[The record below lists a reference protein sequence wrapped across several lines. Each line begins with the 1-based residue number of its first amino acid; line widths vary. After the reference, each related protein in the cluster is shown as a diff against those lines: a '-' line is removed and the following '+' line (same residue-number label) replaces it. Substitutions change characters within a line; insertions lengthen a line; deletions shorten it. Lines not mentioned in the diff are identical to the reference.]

1 MRAPLA
7 QLHSLGKIRHPA
19 AAAVDADDVDV
30 VVEDVRFPQ
39 GAATAGQ
46 PQRFR
51 ISGSSVART
60 FASVAIDM

>member
-39 GAATAGQ
+39 GAATAAPAAAFQ
-46 PQRFR
+46 DLRFER
-51 ISGSSVART
+51 RSYIRQCR
-60 FASVAIDM
+60 D